1 MFPVCFRDEEEVH
14 IGPDPVLVP
23 RNIHRASTSQVD
35 NAQKD
40 YVVDLFNGYAK
51 MFRCLGTLEQLDLLK
66 VLNEYFD
73 KKLRAKF
80 TR

>member
-1 MFPVCFRDEEEVH
+1 VLIGAAPVVAPRH
-14 IGPDPVLVP
+14 IQK
-23 RNIHRASTSQVD
+23 ITASTSQEH
-35 NAQKD
+35 NPQKD

-66 VLNEYFD
+66 ILNEYFD